1 MKKREKYVLSLVLL
15 MATVLTFMVYLF
27 DIPIIKFIGSL
38 RTNNLDYFFIS
49 VTFASN
55 IFIIFFF
62 LTTLFLWKEHKRRW
76 IFPLWLAGL
85 LSVLTSY
92 LVKVL
97 VHRQR
102 PFETKL
108 VSVLSIAFNFMKDN
122 FNTWNFSFPSFQAM
136 LVFSVL
142 PLLNKEFRKFKYIWF
157 VFACLVAFSRVYF
170 GVHFLSDI
178 MAGAIVGYLIGLVT
192 IKIEEK
198 HKFGKRIIRKL
209 KISL

>member
-1 MKKREKYVLSLVLL
+1 MKTREKKIIFISLL
-15 MATVLTFMVYLF
+15 MAAILTLIVYFF
-27 DIPIIKFIGSL
+27 DVPIIKFVESL
-38 RTNNLDYFFIS
+38 RSNNLDYFFIS

-55 IFIIFFF
+55 VFIIFFF

-76 IFPLWLAGL
+76 IFPLWFAGL

-97 VHRQR
+97 IHRPR

-136 LVFSVL
+136 LVFSVV

-157 VFACLVAFSRVYF
+157 IFACFVAFSRVYF

-178 MAGAIVGYLIGLVT
+178 MAGAIIGYLIGLITV
-192 IKIEEK
+192 KIEEK
-198 HKFGKRIIRKL
+198 HKFGKKLMEKL
-209 KISL
+209 KISM